1 MLRSPDALFE
11 PSKAYALNYDAMKK
25 IKPEMWSQA
34 LNDPTWIRNVFELML
49 TSVSFYWLPHRRK
62 NYVGIEHQFEKP
74 YKICHGTPSP
84 STTLLRNIITQNLF
98 SNFKA
103 SDDNFNQ
110 DGIEISVLVG
120 QWRKHL

>member
-1 MLRSPDALFE
+1 MTRKPYEVEKSGSSSWHKVFWMLRSPNALFE

-62 NYVGIEHQFEKP
+62 YYVGIEHQFENP
-74 YKICHGTPSP
+74 YKICHGTSSP
-84 STTLLRNIITQNLF
+84 STTIL
-98 SNFKA
+98 
-103 SDDNFNQ
+103 
-110 DGIEISVLVG
+110 
-120 QWRKHL
+120 RKHYHSKSIFKL